1 MKKTRLRAKSKDSI
15 KKIQDKIWTECR
27 RIAKTTKCNPDGSI
41 SCYTCP
47 ATNLEGSNCQLGH
60 VPYPK
65 SILSA
70 FLKYDFR
77 ILEWQCMRCN
87 IHGGGM
93 GGVAYQKMLKEKGKK
108 FMEQL
113 EKDRQITVK
122 AMDHYIIILE
132 QYKSL

>member
-1 MKKTRLRAKSKDSI
+1 
-15 KKIQDKIWTECR
+15 
-27 RIAKTTKCNPDGSI
+27 
-41 SCYTCP
+41 
-47 ATNLEGSNCQLGH
+47 
-60 VPYPK
+60 
-65 SILSA
+65 
-70 FLKYDFR
+70 
-77 ILEWQCMRCN
+77 MRCN

-122 AMDHYIIILE
+122 AMDHYITILE